1 VAKRSKWTSKGWWKY
16 QARRPRA
23 AATKAVVSLASRAK
37 ALRLLYFPTKLSDDE
52 LFAKLTKDV
61 VEIKNHIT
69 MAFKYR
75 KIFRDTTEMLQKHPT
90 LSTSPDA
97 GYWYDWLRTLY
108 AHYIVMSVRR
118 ELDRG
123 ATSPNLFR
131 LLHEISKRPEI
142 LSRARYEAFFE
153 GTVFKEHGLNVW
165 DTQFTEMAG
174 PGAFIDPKVVRKDID
189 EVDKQAKLVV
199 LYANKIVAHRTTES
213 VQTTLKHVND
223 SLEAIEKVLQ
233 KYYSLLTGG
242 GLMGAEPSIIN
253 NWQAAFTVPWISPV
267 ED

>member
-1 VAKRSKWTSKGWWKY
+1 
-16 QARRPRA
+16 
-23 AATKAVVSLASRAK
+23 
-37 ALRLLYFPTKLSDDE
+37 
-52 LFAKLTKDV
+52 
-61 VEIKNHIT
+61 
-69 MAFKYR
+69 
-75 KIFRDTTEMLQKHPT
+75 
-90 LSTSPDA
+90 
-97 GYWYDWLRTLY
+97 
-108 AHYIVMSVRR
+108 
-118 ELDRG
+118 
-123 ATSPNLFR
+123 
-131 LLHEISKRPEI
+131 
-142 LSRARYEAFFE
+142 
-153 GTVFKEHGLNVW
+153 
-165 DTQFTEMAG
+165 MAG